1 MELYFVNHHFIST
14 LFLLRMKVAK
24 ETQRLFF
31 LGKQLKESRSVNIP
45 KQVVVEV
52 CDNLKLNEEVDCRE
66 ENTGG
71 GNHVRRG

>member
-1 MELYFVNHHFIST
+1 
-14 LFLLRMKVAK
+14 MKVAK

-31 LGKQLKESRSVNIP
+31 LGKQLEESRSVNIP

-52 CDNLKLNEEVDCRE
+52 CDNLKLHEEVGCRE

-71 GNHVRRG
+71 VNHVRRG

>member
-1 MELYFVNHHFIST
+1 
-14 LFLLRMKVAK
+14 MKVAK

-31 LGKQLKESRSVNIP
+31 LGKQLEESRSVNIP

-71 GNHVRRG
+71 GNHVR